1 MAAWWERYQP
11 GGIEAALK
19 RRERERQKTQ
29 SVAIAAH
36 FREQEARREAE
47 RQREQAEAEA
57 LRERL
62 REQRRGGKLAWAARL
77 RETPQMRAVRLASE
91 AAKRADG
98 GQ

>member
-1 MAAWWERYQP
+1 MAWWSNHRP
-11 GGIEAALK
+11 GSVADILEQMKQK
-19 RRERERQKTQ
+19 RQEEQNA
-29 SVAIAAH
+29 AIAAH

-77 RETPQMRAVRLASE
+77 RETPEMRAIRLAAE
-91 AAKRADG
+91 KERRANDAR
-98 GQ
+98 